1 MPSRYNISYRI
12 LKTYGFLAIDPTDQY
27 FKYLGRRLP
36 NKVEGETV
44 KQWKERVLGDPNADI
59 HFFYPDVPS
68 QNTKV
73 STLERDTDAAYVLSM
88 MNSLIRQQ
96 GIKAQ
101 ELFDELDEGYLQ
113 RLEQQKK
120 RYLAKLKAA
129 EGEVKVVEKE
139 KLVYEAPREVVD
151 AALDNLDEAGIAV
164 PASLERVLDK
174 IGDDSVDVVALL
186 TEVFK
191 NSAQTT
197 ALYRALGLKHGEI
210 IPE

>member
-73 STLERDTDAAYVLSM
+73 STLERDTDAGYVLSM

-113 RLEQQKK
+113 RLERQKK
-120 RYLAKLKAA
+120 RYLAKLEAA
-129 EGEVKVVEKE
+129 ESETKVVEKE

-151 AALDNLDEAGIAV
+151 AALDNLDEAGIVV
-164 PASLERVLDK
+164 PPSLGQLLDNL
-174 IGDDSVDVVALL
+174 GDDSVDVVALL

-191 NSAQTT
+191 NSANT
-197 ALYRALGLKHGEI
+197 AASFRALGLKYGEI